1 MVGRKVRPPSRLL
14 NQADVTGWGMNSQS
28 DEMKCPKCGRLELR
42 ETPQGVT
49 CRVCGHALTPGEND
63 RFRLYKLLKEDEK
76 GSKRPRS
83 I

>member
-1 MVGRKVRPPSRLL
+1 MK
-14 NQADVTGWGMNSQS
+14 SQS

-42 ETPQGVT
+42 ETSQGVI

-63 RFRLYKLLKEDEK
+63 KFRLYKLLKEDEK
-76 GSKRPRS
+76 GSKCSRR